1 MGPEPS
7 NGSSLKIPVIDISE
21 ASEADTA
28 DQLVDAVARYGFV
41 FIKGESIGFTK
52 RVLDDTFALVRLKQF
67 LHGHTVLM
75 IWIVTRILLI
85 KHRRERKMCYPSQC
99 NPPSAGDVPCNR
111 ARFSHTAC

>member
-52 RVLDDTFALVRLKQF
+52 RVLDDTFALSQGFFSSSIEEKEKCAIQANVIPLRLGIF
-67 LHGHTVLM
+67 PVTEPVSHTQRA
-75 IWIVTRILLI
+75 RILVG
-85 KHRRERKMCYPSQC
+85 HQC
-99 NPPSAGDVPCNR
+99 TQKP
-111 ARFSHTAC
+111 